1 METIYKTGNSIN
13 GPITRAIA
21 INSWFGDEF
30 IAIASASGEL
40 RASVV
45 IVRMAYSEYVKFIF
59 SDSNRSII
67 VFAIKNI
74 INGMNIEITEFK
86 LSNKRLPWLENI
98 QKTAI
103 DKNQISK
110 DEMVPVTFSFIVSF
124 KRNLVICTPTK
135 GITITINIE

>member
-21 INSWFGDEF
+21 INSWFGNEF

-45 IVRMAYSEYVKFIF
+45 IVRLAYSEYVKFIF

-74 INGMNIEITEFK
+74 INEKDGNNIESIIF
-86 LSNKRLPWLENI
+86 NRIKRH
-98 QKTAI
+98 
-103 DKNQISK
+103 
-110 DEMVPVTFSFIVSF
+110 SFMLYPSH
-124 KRNLVICTPTK
+124 
-135 GITITINIE
+135 

>member
-1 METIYKTGNSIN
+1 MLI
-13 GPITRAIA
+13 
-21 INSWFGDEF
+21 
-30 IAIASASGEL
+30 L
-40 RASVV
+40 SVTFLE
-45 IVRMAYSEYVKFIF
+45 ILLPDSSMAKYVKFIF

-124 KRNLVICTPTK
+124 KRNLVICAPTK
-135 GITITINIE
+135 GITITINID